1 MRAPG
6 VVVGGVNGKHL
17 TQVPLAEG
25 QHPVGGIAADGQDDA
40 GTVSPMNIPST
51 ARLGAAHR
59 LHRSGLAAVNAATG
73 PTESVP
79 RIVEVML
86 GPPLV
91 LLVEVLPGQSTVD
104 GRPVAHRLA
113 EPSMLSPCV

>member
-1 MRAPG
+1 
-6 VVVGGVNGKHL
+6 
-17 TQVPLAEG
+17 
-25 QHPVGGIAADGQDDA
+25 
-40 GTVSPMNIPST
+40 MNITST

-59 LHRSGLAAVNAATG
+59 LHRSSLAAVDAATG

>member
-1 MRAPG
+1 
-6 VVVGGVNGKHL
+6 
-17 TQVPLAEG
+17 
-25 QHPVGGIAADGQDDA
+25 
-40 GTVSPMNIPST
+40 MNITST
-51 ARLGAAHR
+51 SSSGRGAPPA
-59 LHRSGLAAVNAATG
+59 SVGLAGVNAATG

-113 EPSMLSPCV
+113 GPLDAVTMRVNTAGADVRTEACLQIALRDAERT

>member
-1 MRAPG
+1 VTLLDRWSSRCRRDR
-6 VVVGGVNGKHL
+6 L
-17 TQVPLAEG
+17 TDEHHVE
-25 QHPVGGIAADGQDDA
+25 
-40 GTVSPMNIPST
+40 

-59 LHRSGLAAVNAATG
+59 LHRSSLAAVNAATG

-91 LLVEVLPGQSTVD
+91 LLVGVLPGQSTVD

-113 EPSMLSPCV
+113 GPLDAVSLRVNTAGADVRAAACLQIRLRDAERT